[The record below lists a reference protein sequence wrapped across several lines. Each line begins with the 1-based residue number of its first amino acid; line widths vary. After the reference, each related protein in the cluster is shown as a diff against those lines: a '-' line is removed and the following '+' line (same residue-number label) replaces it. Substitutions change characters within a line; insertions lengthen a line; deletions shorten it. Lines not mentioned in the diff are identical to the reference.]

1 MKNTKRALSLL
12 LSLMLVLGAVAVGGM
27 SASAELADNAELIIG
42 NVCAIEGGDIL
53 LYKGTGWSITVNED
67 ENGVTLS
74 LDNLNLEPDF
84 GCIYA
89 QYLDLTITG
98 SAKLTATGDVFEA
111 IAVSEGNLTLNG
123 DFVLSAQCD
132 TGGALGVNGNLTV
145 EGGSLSV
152 INTGDNNAI
161 STDTMTVNG
170 GSVYAKTES
179 GSDIYRAISAGI
191 TLNNGEAFALGDER
205 AKEVLIKVPGQP
217 PYITGDI
224 IEYGTYPQSEVKDE
238 STLAALNEKIS
249 DDGWVSYG
257 YYSGTGLEESMEP
270 SDYMKYQDVVLEGV
284 KYRAVM
290 FTAYRP
296 YRTNLPCSADNSY
309 QDDNGYYVSGEGGAN
324 VYWFKFEPVEWRV
337 LDPDTGL
344 VLCNSIIDSQAFSNT
359 VFFNGYNPF
368 TDSDLTL
375 FAGDFANSS
384 IRQWLNDDFINTAF
398 SPAQQENIVLSEQPA
413 YYPMG
418 EVDVLIL
425 PYLTLTYTF
434 EPTTEKV
441 FLLTSKDSLNT
452 EYGFSGQSGDT
463 ALIMSGSDY
472 AESQGLDS
480 AYPYYYSAWLTRT
493 CSDTNANSVY
503 AFDSRGE
510 MVSVI
515 IPDTSAGIVPAMHLT
530 ELVSDPTGA
539 PAVIEIPEG
548 IEDIYNNSEY
558 TGVEA
563 GEGYTLSGTVTATDA
578 GNYTATATLEDGYI
592 WSDGTY
598 EDKEI
603 SWKIKPR
610 LIWLTPEA
618 SLDNDTF
625 VYDGT
630 EKKPE
635 LAFLKDSYIDKELT
649 EGVDYKIIHKEWR
662 NNINASDPEEEDN
675 EKLPTALFAIEG
687 MGNYYHSIDQYLV
700 FRIEKA
706 DPEVTAPVPVEGL
719 RADGTPKELVTAGST
734 TGGTLEYSLD
744 GENYST
750 DLPKASEEG
759 AYTVYYRVTG
769 NENYNDAEPKTV
781 SAAIGEGSK
790 DEPAAKAEISIKGE
804 NSLTL
809 SYRQSKTYTAEAA
822 GIPEGGSVV
831 WYLNGEKA
839 GEGRTFRVEN
849 PEKDYTLQSKVLDKD
864 GNTVAES
871 ETVKVTVKHGFFDK
885 LKAWLT
891 DLLLGVFAP
900 LFSKF
905 EEVC

>member
-27 SASAELADNAELIIG
+27 SASALAADAELRIG
-42 NVCAIEGGDIL
+42 NDKAIFAGDI
-53 LYKGTGWSITVNED
+53 KKSEGTGWSITVNED
-67 ENGVTLS
+67 ENSVTLN
-74 LDNLNLEPDF
+74 LDNLDLTYD
-84 GCIYA
+84 GYIYA
-89 QYLDLTITG
+89 HYLDLTITG
-98 SAKLTATGDVFEA
+98 SANLTSTRTTSSA
-111 IAVSEGNLTLNG
+111 ISIHEGNLTLNG
-123 DFVLSAQCD
+123 DFTLRAQCE
-132 TGGALGVNGNLTV
+132 TGPALNVNGNLTV

-152 INTGDNNAI
+152 INTENNTAI
-161 STDTMTVNG
+161 LVPGAMTVNG

-179 GSDIYRAISAGI
+179 SSRKAISTGLGL
-191 TLNNGEAFALGDER
+191 TLNNNEAFAIGDR
-205 AKEVLIKVPGQP
+205 NAKEVLIKVPGQP

-224 IEYGTYPQSEVKDE
+224 IEYGTYPQSEVTDE
-238 STLAALNEKIS
+238 TILAALNEKIS

-296 YRTNLPCSADNSY
+296 YLTYRPCSADNSY

-359 VFFNGYNPF
+359 VFFNGYDPF

-413 YYPMG
+413 HYPTG
-418 EVDVLIL
+418 EVDVLIR
-425 PYLTLTYTF
+425 PNLTLTYTF
-434 EPTTEKV
+434 EPTKEKV

-452 EYGFSGQSGDT
+452 EYGFSGESGDT

-472 AESQGLDS
+472 AESQGLCSDNS
-480 AYPYYYSAWLTRT
+480 YYTAWLTRT
-493 CSDTNANSVY
+493 CFDGTPNSVY

-510 MVSVI
+510 TVSVN
-515 IPDTSAGIVPAMHLT
+515 IPGTSAGIVPAMHLT

-662 NNINASDPEEEDN
+662 NNINASDPEEEDI
-675 EKLPTALFAIEG
+675 EKLPTAVFAIEG

-809 SYRQSKTYTAEAA
+809 SYRQNKTFTAEAA

-849 PEKDYTLQSKVLDKD
+849 PEKDYTVQSKIVDKD
-864 GNTVAES
+864 GSTVAES

-905 EEVC
+905 ESVC